1 MLSRYGKDGATNMVS
16 SIGFLISVLLDTTE
30 VVDVV
35 VVTVVL
41 EVVVVLVTSRVTGR
55 SLVSMMFVEEMEEL
69 RNLDV
74 ISLTF
79 RVLGAFTFWSCF
91 STVVVVKTLVTVGL
105 GVMGILLLCIVEE
118 EVVDFWPIVDV
129 KVKSK
134 KDQKVLLA
142 HPKGLSF
149 ERNIVRGDF
158 LFNL

>member
-1 MLSRYGKDGATNMVS
+1 MVS

-69 RNLDV
+69 RKLDV

>member
-1 MLSRYGKDGATNMVS
+1 MVS

-134 KDQKVLLA
+134 KDQKS
-142 HPKGLSF
+142 SF
-149 ERNIVRGDF
+149 SSSQGTFI
-158 LFNL
+158 